1 MEIINLLSWCLFVSF
16 HFLESCV
23 PYITELFISR
33 TIMFSFKQFISP
45 ICIKSCFVNIQSLDF
60 HQQKWYFR
68 FQSMPFWMS
77 RATIQA
83 INCLHWESDPVQQHF
98 FYHDSYILVKHIIFN
113 TIGSTPGAY
122 DVKIFETLSPQASY
136 SVSHTVDSTTY
147 PAPYK
152 FYTTVRCYNTIGL
165 FTWVSVN

>member
-1 MEIINLLSWCLFVSF
+1 MIFPFSIYAILNESSNNTSHKLFT
-16 HFLESCV
+16 L
-23 PYITELFISR
+23 R
-33 TIMFSFKQFISP
+33 TGSS
-45 ICIKSCFVNIQSLDF
+45 S
-60 HQQKWYFR
+60 
-68 FQSMPFWMS
+68 
-77 RATIQA
+77 AA
-83 INCLHWESDPVQQHF
+83 F
-98 FYHDSYILVKHIIFN
+98 FYHDGFILIKHIIFN

-165 FTWVSVN
+165 FT